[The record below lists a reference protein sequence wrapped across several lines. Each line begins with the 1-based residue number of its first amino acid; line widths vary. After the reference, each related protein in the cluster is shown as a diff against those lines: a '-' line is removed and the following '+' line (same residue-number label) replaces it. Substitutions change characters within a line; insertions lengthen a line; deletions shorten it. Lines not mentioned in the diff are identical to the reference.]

1 MPNLGLSSDSH
12 QADPCATRRRNW
24 HSSFNRWL
32 VRYMYIPL
40 GGARFKAANIWAIF
54 TFVAVWHDVDLR
66 LLVWAWVSCLFAG
79 PEILA
84 KWIARCPAVR
94 PWKDSWQ
101 FRHLCAVAAAVNI
114 VVLMVRTAP
123 LESTPTAPHCL

>member
-1 MPNLGLSSDSH
+1 LLLHDRH
-12 QADPCATRRRNW
+12 ERRCVNNNYDIEGFWRNW

-40 GGARFKAANIWAIF
+40 GGSRFKAANIWAIF
-54 TFVAVWHDVDLR
+54 SFVAIWHDVDLR

-84 KWIARCPAVR
+84 KWIAHCPAVR

-101 FRHLCAVAAAVNI
+101 FRHTCAVAAAINI
-114 VVLMVRTAP
+114 VVLMVCFTSKSCEP
-123 LESTPTAPHCL
+123 